1 LNCLNNICEPNR
13 ESCERGE
20 WKKST
25 ETQITWPRSEEESE
39 AGEEDTKK
47 VVKARGGESKKKS
60 RGGVGCWGW
69 YILWPV
75 SCALAFPVLSTP
87 RESESENT
95 NKPKISCF
103 LGTIWQAEQ
112 TEVETKQLVPNMM
125 ERGGVRE
132 RLS

>member
-1 LNCLNNICEPNR
+1 MSGKYQLKRKSLGQEAKKRAKQAKKIPKRWLKPEA
-13 ESCERGE
+13 ERA
-20 WKKST
+20 KK
-25 ETQITWPRSEEESE
+25 R
-39 AGEEDTKK
+39 AG
-47 VVKARGGESKKKS
+47 
-60 RGGVGCWGW
+60 GGVGCWGW

-112 TEVETKQLVPNMM
+112 TEVETKQLVPNMK
-125 ERGGVRE
+125 EGGGGVERE
-132 RLS
+132 VELKVQRV